1 MSLNK
6 RGNFFVY
13 GDGWFGRTVC
23 ITLSKTRVILLD
35 TKNVRHIGIVSAI
48 ARTVGGLKCFNED
61 GVQIEIRNRF

>member
-13 GDGWFGRTVC
+13 GGEWFGSVC
-23 ITLSKTRVILLD
+23 ITLSKTHVILLD

-48 ARTVGGLKCFNED
+48 ARTVGWLKCFNED
-61 GVQIEIRNRF
+61 GVQIEISNRF

>member
-6 RGNFFVY
+6 RGNFFVC
-13 GDGWFGRTVC
+13 GGEWFGQTVC
-23 ITLSKTRVILLD
+23 ITLSKSHVILLD